1 MGNGFEAIERGASF
15 LDEYAT
21 THTRRDDNAVARA
34 LASANSARQD
44 AASTDAV
51 VSLVS
56 AQNVRAEPVRWLW
69 PGWLAGGK
77 LAIIGG
83 APGCGKTTI
92 ALALGAVVSQ
102 GGAFPDGSRCAA
114 PGNVLIW
121 SGEDDPGD
129 TLKPRL
135 LAAGANLSRC
145 FFVTTTLDADG
156 SRPFDPA
163 QDMAALDAAADRLGS
178 VRLLIADPIVS
189 AVAGDSHKNAEV
201 RRALQPMVEFAAR
214 HGCAVI
220 GITHFTKGTAGR
232 DPVERITGSLAFAAL
247 ARLVMVA
254 AKERSGEDER
264 RVFVRA
270 KSNIGPDG
278 GGFAYSLDVSE
289 VQADGGT
296 VTTSGVTWGDPIEG
310 EARTILANA
319 ERSEDDED
327 ADMGDALTDAV
338 AFLQEV
344 LSCGSVAAGDV
355 KKRARA
361 EGLADRTL
369 ARARQRLGVK
379 SERQGFGKGA
389 IWFLPASAPFV
400 PENAIQA
407 TQNSAA
413 QMGNDGTNDDAEIV
427 L

>member
-1 MGNGFEAIERGASF
+1 MANDLEPVERGASF
-15 LDEYAT
+15 LDDYA
-21 THTRRDDNAVARA
+21 ARLDLQTMPMKQSKA
-34 LASANSARQD
+34 PPPACASHG
-44 AASTDAV
+44 AV
-51 VSLVS
+51 VSLLS
-56 AQNVRAEPVRWLW
+56 AEHVRADPVRWLW

-92 ALALGAVVSQ
+92 ALALGAAVSQ
-102 GGAFPDGSRCAA
+102 GGAFPDGSRCAP

-163 QDMAALDAAADRLGS
+163 HDMAALDATADRLGS

-214 HGCAVI
+214 HGCAVL

-232 DPVERITGSLAFAAL
+232 DPVERITGSLAFAAV

-278 GGFAYSLDVSE
+278 GGFAYSLDVAE
-289 VQADGGT
+289 VQADGGM
-296 VTTSGVTWGDPIEG
+296 VTTSHVTWGEPIEG

-319 ERSEDDED
+319 ERSDDDED
-327 ADMGDALTDAV
+327 ANMGDALTDAV
-338 AFLQEV
+338 AFLQDV
-344 LSCGSVAAGDV
+344 LSCGAVAAGDV
-355 KKRARA
+355 KKRARSEGIA
-361 EGLADRTL
+361 ERTL
-369 ARARQRLGVK
+369 TRARQRLGVR

-389 IWFLPASAPFV
+389 IWFLPASEPFR
-400 PENAIQA
+400 PEDSVQA
-407 TQNSAA
+407 TQNSVA
-413 QMGNDGTNDDAEIV
+413 QMGNDGPNDDAEI
-427 L
+427 LL